1 MLPGARPLQVP
12 DAGMRRLPGSLAQ
25 SLGLFLSLLIRTLFA
40 ATVRPSQPPG
50 HRLPRRCCPFKGGRG
65 LVRRPGF
72 PWGAP
77 DHLSPAAPRPFPEG
91 WEKRAGRTVEALP
104 CAAVARRM
112 RTAGQVRGALT
123 SWHSPSP
130 LRRYPVH
137 PGLLPSPLQAA
148 VAAVAWLFAAPPE
161 GQVRRGSRSGRRRPA
176 PGPGLPLAP

>member
-1 MLPGARPLQVP
+1 MLPGARPLQVRN
-12 DAGMRRLPGSLAQ
+12 AGMRRLPGLSSEPWSL
-25 SLGLFLSLLIRTLFA
+25 SELVLLYLFT
-40 ATVRPSQPPG
+40 ATVRSFQPPG
-50 HRLPRRCCPFKGGRG
+50 RCEGAAPLKEGVVSCGVAAP
-65 LVRRPGF
+65 PSF

-91 WEKRAGRTVEALP
+91 WEKRAERTNGVLP
-104 CAAVARRM
+104 CAAVVPRM

-148 VAAVAWLFAAPPE
+148 VTAVAWLFAAPPE
-161 GQVRRGSRSGRRRPA
+161 GQVRRGSRSGRRRPLRA
-176 PGPGLPLAP
+176 RGSP